1 MNLNRAII
9 VGRLTRDPEVRV
21 TTAGQ
26 NVANFG
32 MATNR
37 IWNDQQ
43 GNRKESTEFHNIVA
57 FGRLADICSQYLTKG
72 RLILIEGHLQTR
84 SWEDQNGNKKYRTEI
99 VAGNMQM
106 GPGAG
111 QEGQNAAPQQ
121 NFQQK
126 QSNQKEQQEEDI
138 PVIDSEEPINKQEEP
153 VTNQN
158 DNQTKDQPEPK
169 KQSESEGID
178 VKNIPF

>member
-1 MNLNRAII
+1 MNLNKAII

-57 FGRLADICSQYLTKG
+57 FGRLADICSQYLAKG
-72 RLILIEGHLQTR
+72 KLILIEGHLQTR

-99 VAGNMQM
+99 VAENMQM
-106 GPGAG
+106 GPGG
-111 QEGQNAAPQQ
+111 QESQNTAPQQ

-126 QSNQKEQQEEDI
+126 QNNQQEQQKQQEDI
-138 PVIDSEEPINKQEEP
+138 PIIDSEEPINKQEEP
-153 VTNQN
+153 ITNQN
-158 DNQTKDQPEPK
+158 DNQAEDQSE
-169 KQSESEGID
+169 KQSESEGVD